1 MKALNGEV
9 QLNTVAVV
17 AYNDVEEP
25 AVQLKVED
33 PFDEKVIYLD
43 AETAYELG
51 RELIRNSWQVEKHKL
66 GDRGEVYRMLRYIRS
81 G

>member
-1 MKALNGEV
+1 VKALNGEIE
-9 QLNTVAVV
+9 LNTLAVV
-17 AYNDVEEP
+17 RHDDVEEP

-33 PFDEKVIYLD
+33 PFDEKIIYLD

-51 RELIRNSWQVEKHKL
+51 HELIRNSWQVEKHKL